1 MPKNSTF
8 KGVIRVTTLRQE
20 AFQLL
25 ATVPEENLFAVI
37 KFLQAE
43 NLRRLSKT
51 QRLEEKRVALEELL
65 KLSKPISEL
74 DDEKELA
81 QYSNEKFGNA
91 NSA

>member
-1 MPKNSTF
+1 MTP
-8 KGVIRVTTLRQE
+8 LRQE

-25 ATVPEENLFAVI
+25 ETVPEENLFAVI

-51 QRLEEKRVALEELL
+51 QRLEEKRVAFEELL
-65 KLSKPISEL
+65 RLSKPIPKL

-81 QYSNEKFGNA
+81 QYREEKFCNA
-91 NSA
+91 NLA